1 MVYIKCS
8 FKSNF
13 NTTKIL
19 LECESYIMKDSSFIE
34 DFNYVVNT
42 IKSTHPSSVSGLPY
56 DFNEYASLAV
66 IEIHDEDELIV
77 NLCKLTALLKDSHT
91 NIEVE
96 YSPDD
101 LCVNLPCVWL
111 NDGLY
116 AVEDRHGILKGDEI
130 IDIGYH
136 AINQVLEQLCTII
149 PHENIYLVKMR
160 TTTYPFINYHIFSEF
175 MLSNIKALN
184 SKTVKVTVL
193 RNNQTF
199 TYELALEK
207 YNGFLDFKSNE
218 NFIDF
223 WVDNS
228 TAILKLDEC
237 RYNDEYIEKLNN
249 FFDLVRKQ
257 NIYNIIIDLR
267 ENMGGDS
274 RVATEF
280 LKYISI
286 DSYYFYGVKER
297 NQDDLININS
307 EKCLINNNTYKNVEL
322 FKGKIICLVSN
333 KTFSSARIFATVLK
347 DNNIAKIVGEPTG
360 GKPCSYG
367 NPLRFKTPNYNIKFR
382 VSSRIFTR
390 PAHSCEGDIA
400 LFPNVLIYPTIE
412 DVLNGHDVVLNE
424 AISMFTNS

>member
-1 MVYIKCS
+1 
-8 FKSNF
+8 
-13 NTTKIL
+13 
-19 LECESYIMKDSSFIE
+19 MKDSSLIE

-42 IKSTHPSSVSGLPY
+42 IKSTHPSAVAGLPY
-56 DFNEYASLAV
+56 DFSEYASSAA
-66 IEIHDEDELIV
+66 IKIHDEDELIA
-77 NLCKLTALLKDSHT
+77 NLCKLTALLKDGHT

-96 YSPDD
+96 YSLKN
-101 LCVNLPCVWL
+101 LCINLPCVWL
-111 NDGLY
+111 NDGLF
-116 AVEDRHGILKGDEI
+116 AVEDHHGILKGDEI
-130 IDIGYH
+130 IGIGH
-136 AINQVLEQLCTII
+136 HTINQVLEQLYAFI

-160 TTTYPFINYHIFSEF
+160 ATKYPFINYHIFSEF
-175 MLSNIKALN
+175 MLNNIKALN
-184 SKTVKVTVL
+184 SETVKVTVL

-207 YNGFLDFKSNE
+207 YNGFLNFKSNE

-223 WVDNS
+223 WIDNS

-249 FFDLVRKQ
+249 FFNIIKKQ
-257 NIYNIIIDLR
+257 NINNIIIDLR

-280 LKYISI
+280 LKYIDI

-297 NQDDLININS
+297 NQNDLIDINS
-307 EKCLINNNTYKNVEL
+307 EKCLINNNTYENVEL

-347 DNNIAKIVGEPTG
+347 DNNIATIAGEPTG

-390 PAHSCEGDIA
+390 PAHNCQDDSA
-400 LFPNVLIYPTIE
+400 LFPDVLIYPTIE
-412 DVLNGHDVVLNE
+412 DVLNGHDAVLNE
-424 AISMFTNS
+424 AISMFANS

>member
-1 MVYIKCS
+1 
-8 FKSNF
+8 
-13 NTTKIL
+13 
-19 LECESYIMKDSSFIE
+19 MKDSSLIE
-34 DFNYVVNT
+34 DFIYVVNT
-42 IKSTHPSSVSGLPY
+42 IKSTHPLAVAGLPY
-56 DFNEYASLAV
+56 DFSEYANLAA
-66 IEIHDEDELIV
+66 IKIHDGVELIA
-77 NLCKLTALLKDSHT
+77 NLCKLTALLKDGHT

-96 YSPDD
+96 YSLKG
-101 LCVNLPCVWL
+101 LCINLPCVWL
-111 NDGLY
+111 NDGLF
-116 AVEDRHGILKGDEI
+116 AVEDHQGILKGDEI
-130 IDIGYH
+130 IRIGH
-136 AINQVLEQLCTII
+136 LTINQVLEQLCAFI

-160 TTTYPFINYHIFSEF
+160 VATYPFINYHIFSEF

-184 SKTVKVTVL
+184 SKTVKITVL
-193 RNNQTF
+193 RNKQILI
-199 TYELALEK
+199 YDLALEK
-207 YNGFLDFKSNE
+207 YNGFLDFKNNK

-228 TAILKLDEC
+228 VAILKLNEC

-249 FFDLVRKQ
+249 FFDLVKKQ
-257 NIYNIIIDLR
+257 NLHNIIIDLR

-274 RVATEF
+274 RAATEF
-280 LKYISI
+280 LKYINI

-297 NQDDLININS
+297 NQNDLININS
-307 EKCLINNNTYKNVEL
+307 EKCLINNNTYENVGL

-347 DNNIAKIVGEPTG
+347 DNNIATIVGEPTG

-390 PAHSCEGDIA
+390 PVHSCEDDIA
-400 LFPNVLIYPTIE
+400 LFPDVLIYQTIE